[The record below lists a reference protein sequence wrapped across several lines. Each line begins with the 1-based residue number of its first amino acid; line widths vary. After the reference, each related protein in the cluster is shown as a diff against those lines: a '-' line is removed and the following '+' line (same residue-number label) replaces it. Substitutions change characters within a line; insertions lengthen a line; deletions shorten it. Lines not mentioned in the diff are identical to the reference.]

1 MLCKNNWINLT
12 WDGKT
17 ARDKTENI
25 RVEFLRRARVLMD
38 FDHACDRVASEIYD
52 SHKNL
57 YLALSGGSDS
67 EYVATCLHR
76 NGIPFT
82 PLILRYNLA
91 TSNDQ
96 HYETWYAMR
105 WCRTHN
111 VEPVI
116 VDIDD
121 YVTSD
126 HGKAVYLKHKPRLLG
141 GSVTAGFL
149 HQYVNELGGKLVT
162 GYQIEYYPDQEQMTY
177 LEPQLGDYRGFVLE
191 ESDLYIET
199 LAPNQHPW
207 AFYYWS
213 PEVMSSFVNAWD
225 TNLNMCDNKARI
237 YKTSPRPKFL
247 YPANFFPGKQWI
259 IRKTLSEN
267 NWGTI
272 DCALLGDRKS
282 LLDQLL
288 E

>member
-1 MLCKNNWINLT
+1 MLCKDNWINLT
-12 WDGKT
+12 WDGLA
-17 ARDKTENI
+17 ARNKIENV
-25 RVEFLRRARVLMD
+25 RVEFLRRARVLMQ

-96 HYETWYAMR
+96 YYETWYAMR
-105 WCRTHN
+105 WCRTHGM
-111 VEPVI
+111 EPVI

-126 HGKAVYLKHKPRLLG
+126 HEKSVYMTIKPRLLG
-141 GSVTAGFL
+141 GAVTSGFL
-149 HQYVNELGGKLVT
+149 HRYVNQREGKLIS
-162 GYQIEYYPDQEQMTY
+162 GYQLEYYPDHEQMTY
-177 LEPQLGDYRGFVLE
+177 LEPQLANYRGFVLE

-199 LAPNQHPW
+199 LAPDQHPW

-213 PEVMSSFVNAWD
+213 PEVMASFVHAWNTD
-225 TNLNMCDNKARI
+225 LNMCDNKAAI
-237 YKTSPRPKFL
+237 YKTSPRPKFV
-247 YPANFFPGKQWI
+247 YPENFFPERQIK
-259 IRKTLSEN
+259 IRTLLAEQK
-267 NWGTI
+267 WGTV
-272 DCALLGDRKS
+272 DCARLGDRES
-282 LLDQLL
+282 LLDQLFD
-288 E
+288 